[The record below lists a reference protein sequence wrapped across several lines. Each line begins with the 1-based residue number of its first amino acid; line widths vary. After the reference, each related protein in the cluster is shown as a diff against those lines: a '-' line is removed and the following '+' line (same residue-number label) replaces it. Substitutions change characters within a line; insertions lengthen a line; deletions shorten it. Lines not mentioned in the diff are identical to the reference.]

1 MRKFLDQNFWS
12 HGTHLG
18 YLCPGS
24 QKGADEMFSKL
35 RFPIAIGPSEGPD
48 MLVLFLHAEN
58 LKKFPNRRDRDKCV
72 YRLCDINLSNQI
84 PFVEDFHCRT

>member
-1 MRKFLDQNFWS
+1 MRKILDQKFWS

-18 YLCPGS
+18 YLYPGS
-24 QKGADEMFSKL
+24 QKGLVEMFSKL

-58 LKKFPNRRDRDKCV
+58 LKKFPNRR
-72 YRLCDINLSNQI
+72 
-84 PFVEDFHCRT
+84 VEQYES